1 MNATNSCS
9 SNSPSC
15 NQQITSSQGNGSDVE
30 GVDDLPPPPG
40 SRCEVDNGSSTISP
54 TTTTN
59 GSSVGI
65 PHANGSNLH
74 QNNGSQRLLVSPRP
88 IPRKNGGFMPGNP
101 DIQVELLGFLES
113 MLASD
118 NISADLNK
126 YKFLHISFNRI
137 STLLEAIAPWTR
149 VCPKMM

>member
-15 NQQITSSQGNGSDVE
+15 NQQITSQGNGSDIE

-40 SRCEVDNGSSTISP
+40 SRCEVDNDSSTVSP

-101 DIQVELLGFLES
+101 DIQVELIGFLEL
-113 MLASD
+113 MLAS
-118 NISADLNK
+118 NYISADMNEC
-126 YKFLHISFNRI
+126 KFYHISSNRI

>member
-15 NQQITSSQGNGSDVE
+15 NQQITSQGNGSDIE

-40 SRCEVDNGSSTISP
+40 SRCEVDDGSSTMSP

-65 PHANGSNLH
+65 PHANGTNLH
-74 QNNGSQRLLVSPRP
+74 QNNSSQRLLVSPRP
-88 IPRKNGGFMPGNP
+88 IPRKNGGFIPGNP
-101 DIQVELLGFLES
+101 DIQVELIRFLELI
-113 MLASD
+113 LASNYD
-118 NISADLNK
+118 ISADMNEC
-126 YKFLHISFNRI
+126 KF
-137 STLLEAIAPWTR
+137 
-149 VCPKMM
+149 

>member
-15 NQQITSSQGNGSDVE
+15 NQQITSQGNGSDVE

-101 DIQVELLGFLES
+101 DIQVELIGFLELMFVS
-113 MLASD
+113 NYA
-118 NISADLNK
+118 ISADMNEC
-126 YKFLHISFNRI
+126 KF
-137 STLLEAIAPWTR
+137 
-149 VCPKMM
+149 

>member
-15 NQQITSSQGNGSDVE
+15 NPQIANQGNGSEIE

-40 SRCEVDNGSSTISP
+40 SRCEVDNGSSTVSP

-118 NISADLNK
+118 NHISADLNK
-126 YKFLHISFNRI
+126 YKFLHISSNRI
-137 STLLEAIAPWTR
+137 STLLEAIDPWTR